1 MEITCK
7 RCQTEYDFDDALVS
21 ERGTTVRCTNC
32 GEQFKVFR
40 AHVSAIP
47 ERWVVQRRD
56 GRELV
61 FTNLRDLQRAI
72 TNLQVGRHDT
82 LTRGGGPP
90 RPLGAI
96 AELEPFFLGRI
107 GQGPTPQP
115 GPTGSKTE
123 AGLAPAQGSL
133 DDLPNRTGRTGRP
146 PADGPPVPPQA
157 LLIAPNPVPKIAD
170 EADVHARTMMDP
182 RQGGGNSITAAYAP
196 VVQNPPPP
204 PPPVPQP
211 QTRIGPNYEPAV
223 NEARISYSPEQDWF
237 GEPRFSNS
245 PPTRS
250 RALRWLVA
258 LFVLGMLGVAGA
270 TVGRKYVSMVIR
282 PTAPAA
288 QGSEGRVET
297 LLDDGERALSDG
309 DLETAK
315 ESFDKASALAERD
328 SRVLVDLA
336 RLDAA
341 RADLDWLK
349 VRLLPGDQGDV
360 LAAAKRQAQD
370 SAARAMKLA
379 DKAAEVAPDDAKVV
393 RAKIDALRLTGDL
406 AGARL
411 LVARVGS
418 IAGQPETAYVL
429 AALDL
434 AEDAPSFPPVIDR
447 LKTAAAGE
455 QNLLRARGA
464 LVYALVRS
472 GDVALAK
479 SELDKIAGAT
489 HPYPLLAELKAYVA
503 RSSGESAIGKRD
515 AGAAATVDA
524 RAPDTKLA
532 DIRAPGG
539 GGGEPVPAGDFRSL
553 LQQAAQASASRQ
565 YDRAEQ
571 LYSAALA
578 SNPGDTEALAGL
590 GDVARARGNAA
601 GARSYYEQVLARNPH
616 YLPALAALADI
627 KWDSGDHAGAVKLYR
642 ELVETSSE
650 GAAAQRAKDR
660 IAQFEAAG
668 GTAQAKPAAKP
679 QPVERPADTA
689 PAAPSPPSDLPPGV
703 DTSDLPGFKR

>member
-40 AHVSAIP
+40 STVSAIP

-82 LTRGGGPP
+82 LTRGSGPP

-107 GQGPTPQP
+107 GQSASPPLPQVAMGAGP
-115 GPTGSKTE
+115 
-123 AGLAPAQGSL
+123 QGASP
-133 DDLPNRTGRTGRP
+133 DELPNRTGRTGRP
-146 PADGPPVPPQA
+146 PADGPPAPPQA
-157 LLIAPNPVPKIAD
+157 LMLTPNPVPKFAPD
-170 EADVHARTMMDP
+170 ADVNARTVMAP
-182 RQGGGNSITAAYAP
+182 QQGGGASPITAAYAP
-196 VVQNPPPP
+196 VLPNVPAPPPP
-204 PPPVPQP
+204 PPQP
-211 QTRIGPNYEPAV
+211 QTRIGPNYDPPPI

-258 LFVLGMLGVAGA
+258 LFFLGMLGVAGA
-270 TVGRKYVSMVIR
+270 TVGRKYIAMVIK
-282 PTAPAA
+282 PAPAP
-288 QGSEGRVET
+288 QGTEGRVET
-297 LLDDGERALSDG
+297 LLDEGDHALSDG

-328 SRVLVDLA
+328 PRVLVDLA

-341 RADLDWLK
+341 RADVDWLK
-349 VRLLPGDQGDV
+349 VRLLGNDQADV
-360 LAAAKRQAQD
+360 LAAAKRQAQQT
-370 SAARAMKLA
+370 AGRVVKLA
-379 DKAAEVAPDDAKVV
+379 NTAAEIAPDDPKVARV
-393 RAKIDALRLTGDL
+393 KIDALRLTGDL
-406 AGARL
+406 AGART
-411 LVARVGS
+411 LVARVGA

-434 AEDAPSFPPVIDR
+434 AEDSPSWPTVIDR

-472 GDVALAK
+472 GDAQLAK
-479 SELDKIAGAT
+479 SELDKISAAS
-489 HPYPLLAELKAYVA
+489 HPYPLLAELKAFVGKA
-503 RSSGESAIGKRD
+503 SGSAVDANGKRD
-515 AGAAATVDA
+515 AGAMLAVADA
-524 RAPDTKLA
+524 RVPEVRPAA
-532 DIRAPGG
+532 VA
-539 GGGEPVPAGDFRSL
+539 GEPVAAPAPAGDFRSL
-553 LQQAAQASASRQ
+553 LAQGAQAKAAGQ
-565 YDRAEQ
+565 YERADQ
-571 LYSAALA
+571 LYRAALA

-601 GARSYYEQVLARNPH
+601 GAKSYYEQVLAQNPH
-616 YLPALAALADI
+616 YLPALAALGDI
-627 KWDSGDHAGAVKLYR
+627 KWESGDRAGAVKLYK
-642 ELVETSSE
+642 ELLETTTE
-650 GAAAQRAKDR
+650 GSAAQRAKDR
-660 IAQFEAAG
+660 V
-668 GTAQAKPAAKP
+668 AQAESGGGASAAKP
-679 QPVERPADTA
+679 PKPA
-689 PAAPSPPSDLPPGV
+689 PAEQPPSSPSPPSDLPPGV

>member
-40 AHVSAIP
+40 STVSAIP

-72 TNLQVGRHDT
+72 TNLQVGRHDS
-82 LTRGGGPP
+82 LTRGSGPP

-107 GQGPTPQP
+107 GQAASPPPPQTAQAV
-115 GPTGSKTE
+115 G
-123 AGLAPAQGSL
+123 AGQPAGE
-133 DDLPNRTGRTGRP
+133 DLPNRTGRTGRP
-146 PADGPPVPPQA
+146 PADGPPAPPQA
-157 LLIAPNPVPKIAD
+157 MFLNAPNPVPKFAP
-170 EADVHARTMMDP
+170 EADVHAHTMLAP
-182 RQGGGNSITAAYAP
+182 QQQGAGASPITAAYAP
-196 VVQNPPPP
+196 VVPHAPAPAP
-204 PPPVPQP
+204 APAQP
-211 QTRIGPNYEPAV
+211 QTRIGPAYDPPPI

-258 LFVLGMLGVAGA
+258 LFFLAMLGVAGA
-270 TVGRKYVSMVIR
+270 TVGRKYVAMVIK
-282 PTAPAA
+282 PAPAP
-288 QGSEGRVET
+288 QGTEGRVDT
-297 LLDDGERALSDG
+297 FLDDGDRALSDG

-328 SRVLVDLA
+328 PRVLIDLA

-341 RADLDWLK
+341 RADMDWLK
-349 VRLLPGDQGDV
+349 VRLLGNDQGDT
-360 LAAAKRQAQD
+360 LAAAKRQAQQ
-370 SAARAMKLA
+370 SAGRVLKLT
-379 DKAAEVAPDDAKVV
+379 DKAAEVAPDDPKMARV
-393 RAKIDALRLTGDL
+393 KIDALRLTGDL

-411 LVARVGS
+411 LVTRVGA

-434 AEDAPSFPPVIDR
+434 AEESPSWPPVIDR

-472 GDVALAK
+472 GDTQLAK
-479 SELDKIAGAT
+479 SELEKISNAS
-489 HPYPLLAELKAYVA
+489 HPYPLLAELKAFVA
-503 RSSGESAIGKRD
+503 KASGAATDTSAKRD
-515 AGAAATVDA
+515 AGALVAMVDA
-524 RAPDTKLA
+524 RAPETRTA
-532 DIRAPGG
+532 SAPG
-539 GGGEPVPAGDFRSL
+539 EPAAAPAGDFRSL
-553 LQQAAQASASRQ
+553 LAQAAQAKASRQ
-565 YDRAEQ
+565 YDRADQ
-571 LYSAALA
+571 LYRAALA

-590 GDVARARGNAA
+590 GDVARARGNAS
-601 GARSYYEQVLARNPH
+601 GARSYYEQVLAQNPH
-616 YLPALAALADI
+616 YLPALGALADI
-627 KWDSGDHAGAVKLYR
+627 KWESGDHAGAVKLYR
-642 ELVETSSE
+642 ELLETSSE
-650 GAAAQRAKDR
+650 GSAAQRAKDR
-660 IAQFEAAG
+660 IAQVESG
-668 GTAQAKPAAKP
+668 GAPAAKP
-679 QPVERPADTA
+679 AKPAQVDN
-689 PAAPSPPSDLPPGV
+689 PPSSPSPPSDLPPGV